1 MLYRFWWILLNYFSI
16 LYFPAGSGGYLLR
29 VVGDGPIARDH
40 FPVSRTLCGAL
51 IFPSIASLV
60 GRLLFRQVPS
70 NLQRTILVSV
80 CHGPI

>member
-1 MLYRFWWILLNYFSI
+1 MIFCIVYFT
-16 LYFPAGSGGYLLR
+16 AGSGHYLPH
-29 VVGDGPIARDH
+29 VAGDGRIARDH

-60 GRLLFRQVPS
+60 GRLLFRQMPS

-80 CHGPI
+80 HHGPI